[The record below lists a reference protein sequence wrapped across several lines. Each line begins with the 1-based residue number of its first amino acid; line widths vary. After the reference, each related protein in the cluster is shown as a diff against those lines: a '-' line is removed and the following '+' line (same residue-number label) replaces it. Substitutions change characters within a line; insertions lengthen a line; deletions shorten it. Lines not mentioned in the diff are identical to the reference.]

1 MGARH
6 PSAARHPPGFGFA
19 TVDANPTTRAWLV
32 TLEAEAHALAGN
44 EAASLRALDQAE
56 TIVGGAGEEDA
67 ARRPRV
73 AFFDRARLVG
83 ERGVALAR
91 LGRPADA
98 RQVLEAALGS
108 LDPEMVKIRPRLIRP
123 QHAAVAT
130 GRGSTATPC
139 PDLELASP
147 RINHHQAA
155 EDEKWLLS
163 GGQLGASR
171 RAWRVW
177 VTRVGNTRQRRGW
190 MMGKYVQLGAVK
202 TWYDEHGSGQ
212 PLVLLHGG
220 LVDAR
225 WFEPNLAP
233 LAERFHVYIPER
245 RGHGHTPDVP
255 GPITYQLMADDTIAF
270 LDTVVGEAADLVGHS
285 DGAFVAMLVAMQ
297 RPELVNRLVMISGGF
312 NKSGDADPDMEW
324 DVDQIA
330 QFLGPAYGEVSP
342 DGIDHFKVVAT
353 KIGEM
358 AAVEPNLQA
367 SELAKVTQRALVMFS
382 DDDLVTL
389 THTVEMYDA
398 LPNAELAVVPGTSHF
413 LTQEKPHLVNAI
425 VLDFLTNEP
434 VPTIAGIRRAPAAQ

>member
-1 MGARH
+1 
-6 PSAARHPPGFGFA
+6 
-19 TVDANPTTRAWLV
+19 
-32 TLEAEAHALAGN
+32 
-44 EAASLRALDQAE
+44 
-56 TIVGGAGEEDA
+56 
-67 ARRPRV
+67 
-73 AFFDRARLVG
+73 
-83 ERGVALAR
+83 
-91 LGRPADA
+91 
-98 RQVLEAALGS
+98 
-108 LDPEMVKIRPRLIRP
+108 
-123 QHAAVAT
+123 
-130 GRGSTATPC
+130 
-139 PDLELASP
+139 
-147 RINHHQAA
+147 
-155 EDEKWLLS
+155 
-163 GGQLGASR
+163 
-171 RAWRVW
+171 
-177 VTRVGNTRQRRGW
+177 
-190 MMGKYVQLGAVK
+190 MGKYVQLGAVK

-225 WFEPNLAP
+225 WFAPNLAP
-233 LAERFHVYIPER
+233 LAERFHVYTPER

-255 GPITYQLMADDTIAF
+255 GPITHQLMADDTIAF

-285 DGAFVAMLVAMQ
+285 DGAFMAMLVAMQ

-312 NKSGDADPDMEW
+312 NKSGEADPDMEW

-330 QFLGPAYGEVSP
+330 QFLGPPYGEVSP

-367 SELAKVTQRALVMFS
+367 SELAKVTQRSLVMFS

-389 THTVEMYDA
+389 THAVEMYDA

-413 LTQEKPHLVNAI
+413 LTQEKPHLVNSI

>member
-1 MGARH
+1 
-6 PSAARHPPGFGFA
+6 
-19 TVDANPTTRAWLV
+19 
-32 TLEAEAHALAGN
+32 
-44 EAASLRALDQAE
+44 
-56 TIVGGAGEEDA
+56 
-67 ARRPRV
+67 
-73 AFFDRARLVG
+73 
-83 ERGVALAR
+83 
-91 LGRPADA
+91 
-98 RQVLEAALGS
+98 
-108 LDPEMVKIRPRLIRP
+108 
-123 QHAAVAT
+123 
-130 GRGSTATPC
+130 
-139 PDLELASP
+139 
-147 RINHHQAA
+147 
-155 EDEKWLLS
+155 
-163 GGQLGASR
+163 
-171 RAWRVW
+171 
-177 VTRVGNTRQRRGW
+177 

-225 WFEPNLAP
+225 WFAPNLAP
-233 LAERFHVYIPER
+233 LAERFHVYTPER
-245 RGHGHTPDVP
+245 RGHGHTPEVP

-297 RPELVNRLVMISGGF
+297 RPQLVNRLVMISGGF
-312 NKSGDADPDMEW
+312 NKSGEANPDMEW

-342 DGIDHFKVVAT
+342 DGIDRFKVVAT

-367 SELAKVTQRALVMFS
+367 SELAKVTQRSLVMFS

-389 THTVEMYDA
+389 THAVEMYDA

-413 LTQEKPHLVNAI
+413 LTQEKPHLVNSI

-434 VPTIAGIRRAPAAQ
+434 VPTIAGIRRARAGQ